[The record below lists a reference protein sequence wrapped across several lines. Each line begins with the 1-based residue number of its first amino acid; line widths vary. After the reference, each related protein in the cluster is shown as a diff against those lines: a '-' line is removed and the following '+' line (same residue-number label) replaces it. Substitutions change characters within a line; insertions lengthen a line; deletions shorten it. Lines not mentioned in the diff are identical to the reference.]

1 MKSNKTLAWVGGAL
15 AALTMACAP
24 LTAFAAAP
32 GAVIP
37 APAHT
42 SSGAGAFALTPS
54 TPVFGAGRASE
65 TAAQLAAALDL
76 KTGAGRSGIV
86 LALVPSTAELKGE
99 GYRLRVTPKEIRI
112 EAPTEAGLFYG
123 AQTLRQLAAAVGT
136 GPIPAVD
143 ITDAPRFAW
152 RGVLIDVARHF
163 YSKEVLM
170 RVMDQMAYYKL
181 NVLHLHLTDYE
192 GWRFTVPDYPKLT
205 EGEDGQF
212 YGEADIKALVTY
224 AQARHITIVPEI
236 ETPAHS
242 GAAATA
248 YPQFYD
254 AHHNINPANP
264 ESYKFLTAVFTR
276 AAELF
281 PSPYLHFGGDEL
293 GDSGWD
299 ALPEV
304 EALRKEKALNGPY
317 AVEGY
322 FDRRVAEIIRGLGRT
337 PMAWDEAQSAGV
349 SADKSM
355 VIEWWRKSHPEA
367 RDQAVQAGADL
378 VLSPV
383 DELYLDYPQAYGEPG
398 APWEGNDNG
407 PTSLAKILAWEPIP
421 AGYSAAQA
429 AHIRGVEASLWT
441 EFIQSEKYLQFMLFP
456 RLLAVSEVAW
466 SPAGHRDRAEFEG
479 RLQPHIERLRAQGVN
494 ARRGLED
501 AAPYLTH

>member
-1 MKSNKTLAWVGGAL
+1 MMTNKGLAWMGGAL
-15 AALTMACAP
+15 AALVMACAP
-24 LTAFAAAP
+24 MAASAQAA

-42 SSGAGAFALTPS
+42 TDGAGAFALTRN
-54 TPVFGAGRASE
+54 TTVFGAGRASQ
-65 TAAQLAAALDL
+65 TAAQLAIALDL
-76 KTGAGRSGIV
+76 KTGAGGGGIV
-86 LALVPSTAELKGE
+86 LTLVPATGELKDE
-99 GYRLRVTPKEIRI
+99 GYRLRVTPGEIRI
-112 EAPTEAGLFYG
+112 EAATEAGLFYG
-123 AQTLRQLAAAVGT
+123 AQTLRQLAAAAGT
-136 GPIPAVD
+136 GSIPAVD

-163 YSKEVLM
+163 YSKEALM
-170 RVMDQMAYYKL
+170 RVIDQMAYYKL

-205 EGEDGQF
+205 EGEDGKF
-212 YGEADIKALVTY
+212 YSEADIKTLVAY

-264 ESYKFLTAVFTR
+264 ESYRFLTAVFRR

-299 ALPEV
+299 SLPEV
-304 EALRKEKALNGPY
+304 QALRREKGLQGPY

-322 FDRRVAEIIRGLGRT
+322 FDRQVADIINGLGRT
-337 PMAWDEAQSAGV
+337 PMAWDEAESAGV
-349 SADKSM
+349 GKNV
-355 VIEWWRKSHPEA
+355 VIEWWRKGHPEA
-367 RDQAVQAGADL
+367 REQAVRAGNDL

-407 PTSLAKILAWEPIP
+407 PTSVAKILAWEPVP
-421 AGYSAAQA
+421 AGYSAGEA
-429 AHIRGVEASLWT
+429 AHIRGIEASLWT
-441 EFIQSEKYLQFMLFP
+441 EFIQSEPYLQFMLFP

-466 SPAGHRDRAEFEG
+466 SPAGPRDPAAFEA
-479 RLQPHIERLRAQGVN
+479 RLKPHVERLRAQGVN

-501 AAPYLTH
+501 AAPYMTH